1 MAAIAR
7 TARAVR
13 NMHMMRVA
21 GFRTTSQA
29 GLDRTSSPVP
39 NLVPASE
46 ADLGFSSP
54 TWYRDTSS
62 AYSRGFATK
71 EGDMSEEKR
80 VESKVRDELGEPEG
94 GSGGQGA
101 KDAARHAVNKVGEK
115 VKDAGKTIK
124 SSTSMDTVGN
134 SVEDAGDTLK
144 DKGAQKKTLGKED
157 VVTS

>member
-1 MAAIAR
+1 MLERGVCCA
-7 TARAVR
+7 
-13 NMHMMRVA
+13 
-21 GFRTTSQA
+21 
-29 GLDRTSSPVP
+29 
-39 NLVPASE
+39 
-46 ADLGFSSP
+46 
-54 TWYRDTSS
+54 

-71 EGDMSEEKR
+71 EGDIESEEKR

-115 VKDAGKTIK
+115 VKDAGKAIK
-124 SSTSMDTVGN
+124 GSTGMDTVGN

-144 DKGAQKKTLGKED
+144 DKGAQKQTLGKED